1 MNIEIMRLKTSLSDS
16 KKKLR
21 SLDTEASGL
30 IILIR
35 TYLNP
40 YEDISNIDM
49 NKVTVSVDR
58 LNVVTV
64 EMKELSEKIKK
75 MESELE

>member
-1 MNIEIMRLKTSLSDS
+1 MNIEIMRLKTSLTDA
-16 KKKLR
+16 KKKFR
-21 SLDTEASGL
+21 ILDTEASGL

-40 YEDISNIDM
+40 YDEILNIDM
-49 NKVTVSVDR
+49 EKVNVSVDR
-58 LNVVTV
+58 LNVITV

-75 MESELE
+75 LESEFE